1 MSNRAWFVTGGLH
14 NRKLLDERFLGNGSN
29 LFCGEAAET
38 KGTKHRE
45 GSSGK
50 ERKRTERRKTL

>member
-1 MSNRAWFVTGGLH
+1 MSNRAWLVAGGLQ
-14 NRKLLDERFLGNGSN
+14 NRELLDERFLGNGSN
-29 LFCGEAAET
+29 LFCGEET

-50 ERKRTERRKTL
+50 ERRRTERRKTL